1 MASDLKKERDELQ
14 QELYRATENVKGLEE
29 TLKSVRALS
38 DDRAQK
44 LNAVESTSYKLREEL
59 ARQTEKASVYREFA
73 GKHATKIDA
82 LQSDIDNLRTSYD
95 DLLDR
100 YNVREAD
107 FIRVQKQLEKEKNR
121 ADQNYATNQ
130 DERSSIVKQRGVIFA
145 LESQVRSLKATIET
159 LQRRNPSHDATWEE
173 IAQREKKLKCDAF
186 KRIDELD
193 IENEELKKGI
203 YRNGG
208 CAGCNY
214 WETRH
219 KQLEESDQR
228 KTKLIAEMTSQINN
242 LENLSEQW
250 KQYYNNCK
258 QSLELWKK
266 KHSDLMQNSQVAFAQ
281 VNDLQANV
289 ESLQKRFDNEH
300 FNLNRA
306 HEAIANTQHHR
317 DIWRN
322 SFGKSETARKALLDK
337 VIELE
342 TEIDRLSK
350 FEPFEQEELKELEQL
365 RISNIELQDKLKCSE
380 SNRNLLIESNENYTE
395 DNRKLR
401 NKYDKIVEGIEKL
414 CDDNKV
420 RNRYE

>member
-14 QELYRATENVKGLEE
+14 QELYCATENVKGLEE

-73 GKHATKIDA
+73 GKHATKIDT

-130 DERSSIVKQRGVIFA
+130 DERSLIVKQRGVIFA
-145 LESQVRSLKATIET
+145 LESQVRSLKVTIDA
-159 LQRRNPSHDATWEE
+159 LQRRNPVPSWEVDDL
-173 IAQREKKLKCDAF
+173 R
-186 KRIDELD
+186 
-193 IENEELKKGI
+193 
-203 YRNGG
+203 
-208 CAGCNY
+208 
-214 WETRH
+214 
-219 KQLEESDQR
+219 ESDLR

-250 KQYYNNCK
+250 KQYYNASQK
-258 QSLELWKK
+258 YLED
-266 KHSDLMQNSQVAFAQ
+266 S
-281 VNDLQANV
+281 QANV
-289 ESLQKRFDNEH
+289 KRLQKQFDNEH

-306 HEAIANTQHHR
+306 HEALKTTQLDR
-317 DIWRN
+317 DTWRN

-342 TEIDRLSK
+342 AEIGRLSK
-350 FEPFEQEELKELEQL
+350 FEPFEQEELVELEQL
-365 RISNIELQDKLKCSE
+365 RISNVELQDKLKYSE

-414 CDDNKV
+414 CDDNEV